1 MLAMWN
7 PLMTSAQQWIGVM
20 ATSAVAA
27 LSLIAIVWLIR
38 ASPAP
43 EPLSIA
49 VANNFIGVPL
59 WVAERQGFFAAEG
72 LMVTLQRLPS
82 GKLALEAMLRGEAEV
97 ATVAETPLVFAAL
110 AGRSLCVIATYAGSG
125 EHAIVARAD
134 RGISRVA
141 DLRGRR
147 VGVLIGTT
155 VHYFLHVMLI
165 DQGLTETD
173 ITLVELPAA
182 EQGPALAAGHVDAVA
197 TIAPFTTQCQRALGE
212 AARTF
217 PTGPRYRGYA
227 SLAVAPDLPQRR
239 PEVIGRLLRALDRTI
254 GWMRTHPHEAMRIAT
269 IELNVEGAVVAEI
282 WERLGFNLAIDQGF
296 VMLLQSQA
304 HWAIAS
310 APTPGGTLPDFR
322 AMIDPSSLARLRP
335 GSVTVTP
342 PP

>member
-1 MLAMWN
+1 
-7 PLMTSAQQWIGVM
+7 MTSAQQRIGVV
-20 ATSAVAA
+20 ATSVVAT
-27 LSLIAIVWLIR
+27 LILIALAWLSR
-38 ASPAP
+38 APPAP
-43 EPLSIA
+43 EPLTIA

-72 LMVTLQRLPS
+72 LTATLQRLPS
-82 GKLALEAMLRGEAEV
+82 GKLALETMLRGEAEV

-110 AGRSLCVIATYAGSG
+110 AGKPLRVIATYAGSG

-155 VHYFLHVMLI
+155 VDYFLHVMLI

-182 EQGPALAAGHVDAVA
+182 EQAPALAAGQVDAVA
-197 TIAPFTTQCQRALGE
+197 TLAPFTTQCQRALGE

-217 PTGPRYRGYA
+217 PMGPHYWGYA
-227 SLAVAPDLPQRR
+227 SLAVAPDLPLRR
-239 PEVIGRLLRALDRTI
+239 PEAIGRLLRALDRTI
-254 GWMRTHPHEAMRIAT
+254 GWMRTHPHEAMQVAMS
-269 IELNVEGAVVAEI
+269 ELNVEGAVIEEL
-282 WERLGFNLAIDQGF
+282 WERLGFNLALDQGL

-304 HWAIAS
+304 RWAIAS
-310 APTPGGTLPDFR
+310 GSAPGQPMPDFR
-322 AMIDPSSLARLRP
+322 ALIDPSSLVRLRP
-335 GSVTVTP
+335 GSVTITP